1 MLKFGNQEFRNLE
14 EQVKKN
20 KDDIQDFKDGNQTIA
35 EFGITVVGIVA
46 SAADLPATAENY
58 GDAYLV
64 GDTAPYDMRVWTRD
78 VADNTA
84 KWVDLGQFPLAGPKG
99 NRGPEGSKI
108 YFGDIKNAIATR
120 AGDYLVDMTTGYWY
134 ASYSNPGVGYL
145 WSLIGSLKGEKGDR
159 GLQGLQGPKGAVGPQ
174 GNIGP
179 IGPVGPAGPKG
190 DVGPSFY
197 VQGTLASS
205 SNLPTPTAE
214 MQDKGYAYI
223 IPDAEGV
230 KHIWVIQGPDSGS
243 LTWVDMGTAGVGIKG
258 DPGDPGIGLNT
269 LTDTDLTYG
278 DVTVD
283 YNTTD
288 GMTITGTMRQTFNGT
303 NHDSTMDLEIPIK
316 PGKGIVMD
324 KPADKQQVDVK
335 VDINDAVKYNN
346 NTNSIAIG
354 NGAKGIG
361 IAIGASADATTDSLS
376 ITIGKGSGSGA
387 GGAVAVGSGI
397 SGVGQGGVGMGY
409 AAKPG
414 GYRVIAIGSTA
425 QASGEGSIVI
435 GANSSTNQKNAIV
448 LGYYADTA
456 DTNAS
461 GIRFVLAD
469 GTGSSNKHNY
479 LKITKD
485 GTDTYHMF
493 LNGVEVPTK
502 TKTLFGDKSIVGSG
516 NIDLYRHNIHIEGE
530 TTDREVW
537 CNMIVIS
544 SKNTVVDS
552 LTDLYTLCNGMGDL
566 LPISGACKIAELPNV
581 KGPAILCRATAN
593 GGIYWIDSNNESRLY
608 KWSAMPTL
616 TITDT
621 VTTI

>member
-46 SAADLPATAENY
+46 SAADLPATADNY

-78 VADNTA
+78 VANNTA

-99 NRGPEGSKI
+99 DRGPEGSKI
-108 YFGDIKNAIATR
+108 YFGNIQNAIATR
-120 AGDYLVDMTTGYWY
+120 AGDYFVDMTTGYWY
-134 ASYSNPGVGYL
+134 VSYAKPGVGYS
-145 WSLIGSLKGEKGDR
+145 WSFIGSLKGEKGDR

-179 IGPVGPAGPKG
+179 IGPAGPAGPKG
-190 DVGPSFY
+190 DVGPAFN
-197 VQGTLASS
+197 VQGTLTSS

-214 MQDKGYAYI
+214 MQDKGYAYV
-223 IPDAEGV
+223 IPDNEGN
-230 KHIWVIQGPDSGS
+230 KHIWVIQGPEGGPFSWIDVG
-243 LTWVDMGTAGVGIKG
+243 VAGVGIQG
-258 DPGDPGIGLNT
+258 PAGADGIGLNT

-303 NHDSTMDLEIPIK
+303 NHDSTIDLEIPIK

-335 VDINDAVKYNN
+335 VDVNDAVKSENAV
-346 NTNSIAIG
+346 NSVQIG
-354 NGAKGIG
+354 PYSIVNRLEG
-361 IAIGASADATTDSLS
+361 IAIGASSEVSPKSTGGIALGPHAHVGGYEAVS
-376 ITIGKGSGSGA
+376 IGRNTKSQGSGS
-387 GGAVAVGSGI
+387 VV
-397 SGVGQGGVGMGY
+397 
-409 AAKPG
+409 
-414 GYRVIAIGSTA
+414 IGSNCETDKPN
-425 QASGEGSIVI
+425 V
-435 GANSSTNQKNAIV
+435 IV
-448 LGYYADTA
+448 LGYYADTT

-461 GIRFVLAD
+461 GIKFVLAD
-469 GTGSSNKHNY
+469 GTGTSDRHNY
-479 LKITKD
+479 FKITKD
-485 GTDTYHMF
+485 GSGVYHIF
-493 LNGVEVPTK
+493 LNGTEIPTQI
-502 TKTLFGDKSIVGSG
+502 KTLFGDKSIVGSG
-516 NIDLYRHNIHIEGE
+516 NIDLYRHNIHIAGE
-530 TTDREVW
+530 TTDSEVW
-537 CNMIVIS
+537 CNMIIIS

-566 LPISGACKIAELPNV
+566 LPISGLCKIAELPNA
-581 KGPAILCRATAN
+581 KGPAILCRATAS
-593 GGIYWIDSNNESRLY
+593 GGIYWIDSNNASRLY
-608 KWSAMPTL
+608 TWGSMPTL

>member
-35 EFGITVVGIVA
+35 EFGITVVGIVS
-46 SAADLPATAENY
+46 SAADLPATADNY

-78 VADNTA
+78 VANNTA

-99 NRGPEGSKI
+99 DRGPEGSKI
-108 YFGDIKNAIATR
+108 YFGNIQNAIATR
-120 AGDYLVDMTTGYWY
+120 AGDYFVDMTTGYWY
-134 ASYSNPGVGYL
+134 VSYSNPGVGYS
-145 WSLIGSLKGEKGDR
+145 WSFIGSLKGEKGDR
-159 GLQGLQGPKGAVGPQ
+159 GLQGPQGPKGAVGPQ

-179 IGPVGPAGPKG
+179 IGPAGPAGPKG
-190 DVGPSFY
+190 DVGPAFN

-223 IPDAEGV
+223 IPDNEGN
-230 KHIWVIQGPDSGS
+230 KHIWVIQGPEGGPFSWID
-243 LTWVDMGTAGVGIKG
+243 VGTAGVGIQG
-258 DPGDPGIGLNT
+258 PAGADGIGLNT

-316 PGKGIVMD
+316 PGKGIVID

-335 VDINDAVKYNN
+335 VDINDAVKSENAA
-346 NTNSIAIG
+346 NSVQIG
-354 NGAKGIG
+354 NYSIVNKLEG
-361 IAIGASADATTDSLS
+361 IAIGTSSEVSPSSTGGIALGPHAHVRGYEAVS
-376 ITIGKGSGSGA
+376 IGRNTKSQGSGS
-387 GGAVAVGSGI
+387 VV
-397 SGVGQGGVGMGY
+397 
-409 AAKPG
+409 
-414 GYRVIAIGSTA
+414 IGSNCETDKPN
-425 QASGEGSIVI
+425 V
-435 GANSSTNQKNAIV
+435 IV
-448 LGYYADTA
+448 LGYYADTT

-461 GIRFVLAD
+461 GIKFVLSD
-469 GTGSSNKHNY
+469 GTGTSDRHNY
-479 LKITKD
+479 FKITKD
-485 GTDTYHMF
+485 GSGVYHIF
-493 LNGVEVPTK
+493 LNGTEIPTQ
-502 TKTLFGDKSIVGSG
+502 TKTLFGDKSIVGTG
-516 NIDLYRHNIHIEGE
+516 NIDLYRHNIHIAGE
-530 TTDREVW
+530 TTDSEVW

-552 LTDLYTLCNGMGDL
+552 LTDLYTLCNGMGKL
-566 LPISGACKIAELPNV
+566 LPISGLCKIDKIPDA
-581 KGPAILCRATAN
+581 KGPAILCSATAS
-593 GGIYWIDSNNESRLY
+593 GGIYWIDSNNASRLY
-608 KWSAMPTL
+608 NWGSMPTL

>member
-35 EFGITVVGIVA
+35 EFGITVVGIV
-46 SAADLPATAENY
+46 STAADLPATADNY

-78 VADNTA
+78 VANNTA

-99 NRGPEGSKI
+99 DRGPEGSKI
-108 YFGDIKNAIATR
+108 YFGNIQNAIATR
-120 AGDYLVDMTTGYWY
+120 AGDYFVDMTTGNWY
-134 ASYSNPGVGYL
+134 VSYSNPGVGYF
-145 WSLIGSLKGEKGDR
+145 WSLIGNLKGEKGDR

-174 GNIGP
+174 GNVGP
-179 IGPVGPAGPKG
+179 IGPRGPAGPKG
-190 DVGPSFY
+190 DVGPAFN

-223 IPDAEGV
+223 IPDADGN
-230 KHIWVIQGPDSGS
+230 KHIWVIQGPDSGPF
-243 LTWVDMGTAGVGIKG
+243 TWVDMGTAGVGIKG

-288 GMTITGTMRQTFNGT
+288 GMTITGTMRQTYAGT
-303 NHDSTMDLEIPIK
+303 THDSTMDLEIPII

-324 KPADKQQVDVK
+324 KPANKQQVDIK
-335 VDINDAVKYNN
+335 VDINDAVKYADKTGSIQIGTYRSLP
-346 NTNSIAIG
+346 TNYSIGIGYETVSGRNAIAIG
-354 NGAKGIG
+354 YNASAVKEKSVDIG
-361 IAIGASADATTDSLS
+361 YYVTSPSYIESPNVAIGYELTNDQGNSVLLGCYNESL
-376 ITIGKGSGSGA
+376 
-387 GGAVAVGSGI
+387 
-397 SGVGQGGVGMGY
+397 
-409 AAKPG
+409 
-414 GYRVIAIGSTA
+414 
-425 QASGEGSIVI
+425 ASGD
-435 GANSSTNQKNAIV
+435 K
-448 LGYYADTA
+448 
-456 DTNAS
+456 
-461 GIRFVLAD
+461 FVLAD
-469 GTGSSNKHNY
+469 GITSAKHNY
-479 LKITKD
+479 FKITKD

-493 LNGVEVPTK
+493 LNGIEVPTQ

-516 NIDLYRHNIHIEGE
+516 NIDLYRHNIHIAGE
-530 TTDREVW
+530 TTDSEVW

-566 LPISGACKIAELPNV
+566 LPISGLCKVAELPKV
-581 KGPAILCRATAN
+581 KGPAILCRATAS
-593 GGIYWIDSNNESRLY
+593 GGIYWIDSNNTSRLY
-608 KWSAMPTL
+608 VWSSMPTL